1 MGYTKL
7 SSSKDLLE
15 NPFAKNAFGKTNT
28 GLVTFK
34 PNDNIGIKTNNPVL
48 ALPAPKLKF
57 EKSQSLKD
65 FESKQKLDAKIA
77 SDKAKIENPLK
88 KTNWWSSRP
97 KNQKIVIIAGSV
109 VATIAIIY
117 FVRKAIKK

>member
-15 NPFAKNAFGKTNT
+15 NPFAKNAFGTTNT

-65 FESKQKLDAKIA
+65 FEGMQNLKNQISVDTKEAK
-77 SDKAKIENPLK
+77 KIS
-88 KTNWWSSRP
+88 WWSKRTNP
-97 KNQKIVIIAGSV
+97 QKIGILAGSLIATVGV
-109 VATIAIIY
+109 VFLI
-117 FVRKAIKK
+117 RKAMK